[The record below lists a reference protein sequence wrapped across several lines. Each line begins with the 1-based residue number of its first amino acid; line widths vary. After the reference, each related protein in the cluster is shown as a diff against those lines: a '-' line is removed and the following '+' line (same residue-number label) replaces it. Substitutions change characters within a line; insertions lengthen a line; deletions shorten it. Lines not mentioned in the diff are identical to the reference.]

1 MTTKENKYFIF
12 DDLQKGNVLDISLAF
27 IDNSVE
33 LDKFSKFLSIEL
45 INYSNDKLYSDN
57 DNIQSLYKI
66 KSNNYLHFK
75 IDLINDEG
83 LSINAVNIDGIIPTV
98 LLVDNKTMFFYR
110 LSSIVEE
117 IIIQGDDTMSMIR
130 EEEEE
135 DLSDEL
141 EFYGKYFD
149 FKGEEDFSIVR
160 EPLDILKGMNENTE
174 IKNED
179 GEVLF
184 TVEDALTYVMM
195 FDIDQHQIG
204 NGYSVVV
211 DHAINGQ
218 PQIMGY
224 DDYQP
229 PIFKGELTEQIGSGY
244 YPDLGKDNVGG
255 QMVISSY
262 DDNNPPVFQQGGVDL
277 KVLDKKILHITNY
290 IIKKGDY
297 KLPRNVLN
305 DIEKLEEY

>member
-33 LDKFSKFLSIEL
+33 LEKFSKFLSIEL

-75 IDLINDEG
+75 IDLINDKG
-83 LSINAVNIDGIIPTV
+83 LSINAVNIDGIVPTV

-110 LSSIVEE
+110 LSSIVED
-117 IIIQGDDTMSMIR
+117 IIVQGDDTMDTIR

-135 DLSDEL
+135 DLSEEL

-160 EPLDILKGMNENTE
+160 EPLDILMGLDDRTPIND
-174 IKNED
+174 ED
-179 GEVLF
+179 GDFLF
-184 TVEDALTYVMM
+184 TKEEVITDMVMN
-195 FDIDQHQIG
+195 DIDIDAEQLG
-204 NGYSVVV
+204 SGYSVIV

-218 PQIMGY
+218 AQIMGY

-229 PIFKGELTEQIGSGY
+229 PIFKGELTEQSGSGY

-297 KLPRNVLN
+297 KLPQYVLN
-305 DIEKLEEY
+305 DL

>member
-33 LDKFSKFLSIEL
+33 LEKFSKFLSIEL

-75 IDLINDEG
+75 IDLINDSG
-83 LSINAVNIDGIIPTV
+83 LSINAVNIDGIVPTV
-98 LLVDNKTMFFYR
+98 LLVDNKTIFFYR
-110 LSSIVEE
+110 LSSIVED
-117 IIIQGDDTMSMIR
+117 IIVQGDDTMDTIR

-135 DLSDEL
+135 DLSEEL

-160 EPLDILKGMNENTE
+160 EPLDILMGLDDNTP
-174 IKNED
+174 INDED
-179 GEVLF
+179 GDFLF
-184 TVEDALTYVMM
+184 TKAEVIANMVMN
-195 FDIDQHQIG
+195 DIDIDSEQLG
-204 NGYSVVV
+204 SGYSVIV

-218 PQIMGY
+218 AQIMGY

-229 PIFKGELTEQIGSGY
+229 PIFKGELTEQSGSGY
-244 YPDLGKDNVGG
+244 YPDLAKDNVGG

-262 DDNNPPVFQQGGVDL
+262 DDSNPPVFQQGAGDL
-277 KVLDKKILHITNY
+277 KLLDMKIQHITNY

-297 KLPRNVLN
+297 KLPKYILN
-305 DIEKLEEY
+305 DIENLE

>member
-57 DNIQSLYKI
+57 DNIQSLYKN